1 MSGRNS
7 VVECLLTKQEVADFS
22 HNAPPNMTNVL
33 NNTDTTRGSE
43 DLPTCL
49 WIQTSPLSWSD
60 KARAA
65 EAGLFRYIPNS

>member
-7 VVECLLTKQEVADFS
+7 VVEHLFPKQKVADFS
-22 HNAPPNMTNVL
+22 YKSPPKMTNVL

>member
-1 MSGRNS
+1 M
-7 VVECLLTKQEVADFS
+7 VECLLPKQKVADFS
-22 HNAPPNMTNVL
+22 YKSPPKMTNVL

-49 WIQTSPLSWSD
+49 WIQTSPPYVSG

-65 EAGLFRYIPNS
+65 AAGLFRYIPNS